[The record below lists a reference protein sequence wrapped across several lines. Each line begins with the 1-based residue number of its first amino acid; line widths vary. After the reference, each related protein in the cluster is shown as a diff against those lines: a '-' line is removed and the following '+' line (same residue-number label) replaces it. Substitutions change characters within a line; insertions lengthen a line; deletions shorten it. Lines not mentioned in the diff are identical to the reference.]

1 MKVNEIFK
9 GIQGESS
16 FTGLPTTFIRL
27 TGCNL
32 RCSYCDTSYAF
43 YEGKEMEIENIIM
56 EVIKLD
62 SPKSGQRFVE
72 ITGGEPLL
80 QGEVYPL
87 TKELLDLGYT
97 VLLETNGSLDIEG
110 LDSRVIRIMD
120 LKTPG
125 SGMSDKMDFKN
136 IENLKVRDEVKFV
149 ISNRKD
155 YEWSKEILKEYRLLP
170 CIILFSTVHGILDPG
185 ILSKWILQD
194 ALSVRLNFQLHKY
207 LWGEKEFR
215 ILSSV
220 FKVNTTK

>member
-16 FTGLPTTFIRL
+16 FTGLPCTFIRL

-32 RCSYCDTSYAF
+32 RCSYCDTTYAF
-43 YEGKEMEIENIIM
+43 YEGIDMGVENIIR

-62 SPKSGQRFVE
+62 SPESRQRFVE

-80 QGEVYPL
+80 QEEVYPL
-87 TKELLDLGYT
+87 TKELLDLEYT

-110 LDSRVIRIMD
+110 FDRRVIRIMD

-125 SGMSDKMDFKN
+125 SGMSDQMDFDN
-136 IENLKVRDEVKFV
+136 IEKLKIGDEVKFV

-155 YEWSKEILKEYRLLP
+155 YEWSKEILKKYRFP
-170 CIILFSTVHGILDPG
+170 ACTILFSPVHGILDPG
-185 ILSKWILQD
+185 VLSMWILQD

-207 LWGEKEFR
+207 LWVESEFR
-215 ILSSV
+215 VLSSV
-220 FKVNTTK
+220 FKVKTSK

>member
-16 FTGLPTTFIRL
+16 FTGLPCTFIRL

-43 YEGKEMEIENIIM
+43 YKGIDMDIKNIIL
-56 EVIKLD
+56 EVMNLD
-62 SPKSGQRFVE
+62 SPESGQRVVE

-80 QGEVYPL
+80 QEEVYPL

-97 VLLETNGSLDIEG
+97 VMLETNGSLDIGG
-110 LDSRVIRIMD
+110 LDRRVKRIMD

-125 SGMSDKMDFKN
+125 SGVSDKMDLEN
-136 IENLKVRDEVKFV
+136 IEKLRNGDEVKFV
-149 ISNRKD
+149 ISNRRD
-155 YEWSKEILKEYRLLP
+155 YEWSKEMLRKYKFP
-170 CIILFSTVHGILDPG
+170 FCTILFSPVHGLLDPG

-194 ALSVRLNFQLHKY
+194 SLSVRLNFQLHKY
-207 LWGEKEFR
+207 LWGEREFR
-215 ILSSV
+215 VPSPV
-220 FKVNTTK
+220 FK